1 MYFYKSKIITSCAFF
16 ACFFKLSEALNI
28 SSNKTI
34 LNYSTMFCRKNI
46 NGKTMQIRQDLQQ
59 HKIYVNLLQLHTA
72 GAKVFP
78 RKLKGL
84 NKSFPPII

>member
-1 MYFYKSKIITSCAFF
+1 M
-16 ACFFKLSEALNI
+16 
-28 SSNKTI
+28 

-78 RKLKGL
+78 RQLSANHL
-84 NKSFPPII
+84 NKNRKVLI